1 MGAEYLKELDTLRYL
16 IDSPVITKGLAKQ
29 GLMIDYAEINR
40 AIRDSKPYEDFDK
53 FGEWCDKVWMGKH
66 PMEERDLV
74 IATMGICGEAGEVS
88 EKIKKEIRDGT
99 NAKAA
104 GILKELGD
112 VVHYACTIARYYG
125 YKPSDI
131 LKANYDK
138 LESRIARG
146 TQRGSGDER

>member
-1 MGAEYLKELDTLRYL
+1 
-16 IDSPVITKGLAKQ
+16 
-29 GLMIDYAEINR
+29 
-40 AIRDSKPYEDFDK
+40 
-53 FGEWCDKVWMGKH
+53 MGKH
-66 PMEERDLV
+66 PMEQRDLI

-99 NAKAA
+99 DAKEA
-104 GILKELGD
+104 GVLKELGD